1 MVKPEF
7 KFENAKDAPV
17 LVKPE
22 FKPEKGQ
29 DKSQAIKETTKK
41 SENAPKQKELPKTGV
56 AASATGF
63 LGLVNLLGAAAL
75 IKGRKE

>member
-1 MVKPEF
+1 M
-7 KFENAKDAPV
+7 AK
-17 LVKPE
+17 
-22 FKPEKGQ
+22 KPEK
-29 DKSQAIKETTKK
+29 
-41 SENAPKQKELPKTGV
+41 APKSKELPKTGV